1 MQTNKQTNTMS
12 AFKLNSNTKSNLK
25 KTIGLDYQQ
34 LVEMSVEEIDKYIE
48 NRQGKP
54 LRIRNKIGQFI
65 NRGSVY
71 LYLNRLIGSKE
82 IDRKLSKI

>member
-1 MQTNKQTNTMS
+1 MP
-12 AFKLNSNTKSNLK
+12 AFKLNSHTKSNLK

-48 NRQGKP
+48 HRQGKR
-54 LRIRNKIGQFI
+54 LGIRNKIGQFI